1 MNIIKVLKEIEASLA
16 IGSAAEASIRDVML
30 KEVRNALH
38 QAPDTIALLKEQK
51 HFLDFLRG
59 IIECGEVKVPETYIG
74 HLDNV
79 IDRTRQMLFALEPQF
94 AHQVNGVWHFSTDL
108 PNPPS
113 TLEGYRQ
120 RIKVAYGS
128 TVKIRFATR
137 GSDYDIVLNGH
148 PAKGDYYI

>member
-59 IIECGEVKVPETYIG
+59 IIECG
-74 HLDNV
+74 
-79 IDRTRQMLFALEPQF
+79 DRTRQMLFALEPQF
-94 AHQVNGVWHFSTDL
+94 AHQVNGVWHFSTDI